1 MEIENAIRHY
11 LQVIHSMIKDTSTP
25 ILKNCTYVNWLEYPG
40 YIMMHRHD
48 NMAEV
53 TLIVHGR
60 GQYAVNNHIYDVKVG
75 DVILSGA
82 GVVHDAFMQEREHYG
97 TLTIQVEGLQTPGCA
112 PGQFLPRD
120 QIPVFHLPKQYPEL
134 RRQMSEIRE
143 LFGIENAEYR
153 EACQE
158 KAETVLELVA
168 DMIRDS
174 GRPAQKV
181 DSFCLEIEEYI
192 NEHYAEELS
201 LESVAAAFYVSTF
214 HLSHLF
220 KKETGY
226 NFKQYLMR
234 MRIGEAQKIFLD
246 DERARIADVAQRVG
260 YEDAS
265 YFSRAFQK
273 ETGMSP
279 KEYKNY
285 ISVMR

>member
-1 MEIENAIRHY
+1 MNVE
-11 LQVIHSMIKDTSTP
+11 MKKP
-25 ILKNCTYVNWLEYPG
+25 ILENCTYVNWLEYPG

-48 NMAEV
+48 MLAEV
-53 TLIVHGR
+53 TLIVHGKGR
-60 GQYAVNNHIYDVKVG
+60 YAVNNHLYDVKVG

-97 TLTIQVEGLQTPGCA
+97 TLTIQLSGLQMPGCKT
-112 PGQFLPRD
+112 GQFLAED
-120 QIPVFHLPKQYPEL
+120 QVPVFHLPKQYPEL
-134 RRQMSEIRE
+134 RRQMSEIQVMFGRE
-143 LFGIENAEYR
+143 DEEYQ

-158 KAETVLELVA
+158 KAEIVLKQVA
-168 DMIRDS
+168 EMIHDS
-174 GRPAQKV
+174 DRPVQKV
-181 DSFCLEIEEYI
+181 DSFCLEIERYI
-192 NEHYAEELS
+192 NEHYAEDLS
-201 LESVAAAFYVSTF
+201 LESIAAAFYVSTF

-234 MRIGEAQKIFLD
+234 MRIGEAQKIFTY
-246 DERARIADVAQRVG
+246 EKNARIADVAVRVG
-260 YEDAS
+260 YEDAA

>member
-1 MEIENAIRHY
+1 
-11 LQVIHSMIKDTSTP
+11 MINDTGAP
-25 ILKNCTYVNWLEYPG
+25 VLKSCTYVNWLEYPG

-48 NMAEV
+48 NLAEV
-53 TLIVHGR
+53 TLLVHGK

-82 GVVHDAFMQEREHYG
+82 GIVHDAFMQEREHYG
-97 TLTIQVEGLQTPGCA
+97 TITVQIENLQMPDCA

-120 QIPVFHLPKQYPEL
+120 QVPVFHLPKQYPEL
-134 RRQMSEIRE
+134 RKLMSDIRD
-143 LFGIENAEYR
+143 LSGIENPEFR

-158 KAETVLELVA
+158 KTETVLELVS
-168 DMIRDS
+168 DMIHDS
-174 GRPAQKV
+174 GRPVQKM

-192 NEHYAEELS
+192 NEHYAEDLS

-220 KKETGY
+220 KRETGY

-234 MRIGEAQKIFLD
+234 MRIGEAQKILLY
-246 DERARIADVAQRVG
+246 EPKVRIADIAQRVG

-285 ISVMR
+285 ISVMG